1 MSHIKSLVFLF
12 CLSLF
17 VACKN
22 NPSAPQ
28 SDAPLTFKV
37 TCQDSTAGNVHEQV
51 CYPVFE
57 GEYAANMQ
65 HAVTAVIE
73 GDSLAN
79 LHKKPVFGGLFAQ
92 YAEDIKG
99 SEQDEFMKEMT
110 YESSDSVSVTY
121 NTSKILCLS
130 SLSYH
135 YSGGAHGSA
144 AITYKIVNP
153 STGAFYKLADFFKPN
168 TQAEL
173 LKIGEECFRKQV
185 LPELDMKPDAALT
198 EESGLWFGGMAGE
211 DNDPNKGKFYLAT
224 EVGIS
229 EKGFDFVYGQYEIG
243 AYAIG
248 MPSFTIPFDKI
259 KHLLKAEYQ
268 F

>member
-1 MSHIKSLVFLF
+1 MFHIKSLVFLF
-12 CLSLF
+12 CVSLF
-17 VACKN
+17 IACKN
-22 NPSAPQ
+22 NS
-28 SDAPLTFKV
+28 SAPLTFKV
-37 TCQDSTAGNVHEQV
+37 TCQDSTAGNAHQRL

-73 GDSLAN
+73 GDSIAALR
-79 LHKKPVFGGLFAQ
+79 KKPVFGDLFVQ
-92 YAEDIKG
+92 YAEDMKG
-99 SEQDEFMKEMT
+99 SEQEDFMKEMQ
-110 YESSDSVSVTY
+110 YESNDSVSVTY
-121 NTSKILCLS
+121 NTSKIVCLS
-130 SLSYH
+130 NFGDY

-144 AITYKIVNP
+144 AITYRIVNP

-168 TQAEL
+168 AQAEL
-173 LKIGEECFRKQV
+173 LKIGEDCFRKQV
-185 LPELDMKPDAALT
+185 LPELEMKPDAALT
-198 EESGLWFGGMAGE
+198 EENGFWFGGMAGE

-243 AYAIG
+243 PYAVG
-248 MPSFTIPFDKI
+248 MPSFSIPFDKI
-259 KHLLKAEYQ
+259 KHLLKAEYK